1 LFCVSVPVLSEQSMF
16 MPAVSSIAARRDTMA
31 PSLLSSLLPIASV
44 VVVTI
49 SIAMGIEATSST
61 TAKLAASLALTLR
74 SSSRYRKTIRQ
85 SVMLPTLRMAMMY
98 MRSFCRF
105 K

>member
-1 LFCVSVPVLSEQSMF
+1 MF

-61 TAKLAASLALTLR
+61 RPRPLSPEPAAIIRRAPSRAVRNMPRVLTASTLSK
-74 SSSRYRKTIRQ
+74 SSMAMS
-85 SVMLPTLRMAMMY
+85 RMAA
-98 MRSFCRF
+98 
-105 K
+105 